1 MPWIILGLAE
11 AKNTMNIA
19 DTSICLECET
29 VYLFSVIEFIWT
41 PAEFLKE
48 QKAHKMKQNK
58 PYKVLKIIP
67 SNYLWTFLLIAEFHL
82 QSAGDSAVSGWITDP
97 GKVGKTG
104 GEQQIMEMRLHLS
117 SVHISEAWSV
127 SHRSPECLP
136 SSPSNPQLWDQTFH
150 YALEDSR
157 QERSTLLKNA
167 GMAKWIRMTSNTLCW
182 DLF

>member
-19 DTSICLECET
+19 GTSICLEFET

-67 SNYLWTFLLIAEFHL
+67 SNYLWTFLLIAVSPPKCWRLGSEWLNYWPRKGGKNRRRAADNGDETPSKLCSYQRGLECFTSITWVFAIKPK
-82 QSAGDSAVSGWITDP
+82 QPSALGPDVPLCVRRFTA
-97 GKVGKTG
+97 
-104 GEQQIMEMRLHLS
+104 GEEH
-117 SVHISEAWSV
+117 
-127 SHRSPECLP
+127 
-136 SSPSNPQLWDQTFH
+136 TF
-150 YALEDSR
+150 
-157 QERSTLLKNA
+157 K
-167 GMAKWIRMTSNTLCW
+167 KCW
-182 DLF
+182 YG

>member
-19 DTSICLECET
+19 GTSICLECET

-82 QSAGDSAVSGWITDP
+82 QSAGDSAVSGWITGL
-97 GKVGKTG
+97 GKGGKQ
-104 GEQQIMEMRLHLS
+104 EES
-117 SVHISEAWSV
+117 S
-127 SHRSPECLP
+127 R
-136 SSPSNPQLWDQTFH
+136 
-150 YALEDSR
+150 
-157 QERSTLLKNA
+157 
-167 GMAKWIRMTSNTLCW
+167 
-182 DLF
+182 